1 MLRAL
6 SCLSLFLTFNQNRIF
21 SNLTLIHTF
30 IPFFLSFF
38 FYKPVS
44 GYQDLGG
51 SISFCLGTDQWLP
64 ITVSNTAGHSW
75 PWFFPT
81 WQGLTLFFFL
91 KWNSMQAVMHW
102 YFSMIRTSLGYL
114 KKKKKKKWEGGKPQ
128 SGCKPCIPVL
138 SWDTASH
145 QNTKHV
151 GKLQKW
157 GVHLGRKSIN
167 LLDSF

>member
-51 SISFCLGTDQWLP
+51 SISFCLGTDQWLS

-75 PWFFPT
+75 PCFFSYMAR
-81 WQGLTLFFFL
+81 LNSFFFFEVKFNAGCYAL
-91 KWNSMQAVMHW
+91 VFQHDQDQSWLS
-102 YFSMIRTSLGYL
+102 
-114 KKKKKKKWEGGKPQ
+114 KKKKKMGGREA
-128 SGCKPCIPVL
+128 PVRL
-138 SWDTASH
+138 
-145 QNTKHV
+145 
-151 GKLQKW
+151 
-157 GVHLGRKSIN
+157 
-167 LLDSF
+167 

>member
-75 PWFFPT
+75 PWFFSYMAR
-81 WQGLTLFFFL
+81 LNSFFFFFEVKFNAGCCAL
-91 KWNSMQAVMHW
+91 VFQHDQDQSWLS
-102 YFSMIRTSLGYL
+102 
-114 KKKKKKKWEGGKPQ
+114 KKKKKKWEGGKPQ

-138 SWDTASH
+138 S
-145 QNTKHV
+145 
-151 GKLQKW
+151 
-157 GVHLGRKSIN
+157 
-167 LLDSF
+167 